1 MKTSI
6 LPILFFSGSLI
17 LPTSADSVAGKI
29 GDIEVKTEEL
39 REMISG
45 LESSNGSIHPKSAE
59 ALNEY
64 VRALLIQKWIL
75 KKAEEKS
82 WDQDPK
88 VVHKIVRAREAV
100 IAETFIDAACKLP
113 EGYPSEAELAAAY
126 EKAKGGLLIPKSY
139 RIAQIYVAKKRDQAR
154 VDEIVGKLKSADA
167 NFASLAA
174 TYSDE
179 PQAATTQGEIGWVAE
194 SQLHSGLRDVV
205 KSLVVGKVSAPI
217 LLDDGWHIVKLHE
230 TKEARTPTLAEIKDQ
245 LTAELRA
252 QRLQVARQEYLAQLL
267 QEHPLAINE
276 IELLKLLKP

>member
-113 EGYPSEAELAAAY
+113 EGYPTEAELAAAY

-174 TYSDE
+174 RYSDE